1 MTTGFDALRTAGV
14 STKRSCALIGRSR
27 ATHYRHRQA
36 PLHGPKP
43 ARPVPD
49 NGQALTAAERAAVLT
64 LINTSLYA
72 DLSIGQIWVRELDAG
87 NYLCSKSSMYRIAE
101 RAGQTRER
109 RRQATHPA
117 TVKPELLLN
126 VPVDDDDWAG
136 QRR

>member
-1 MTTGFDALRTAGV
+1 MIIGFDELRTAGV

-27 ATHYRHRQA
+27 ATHYRHLQS

-49 NGQALTAAERAAVLT
+49 NGQALTDVERAAVLT
-64 LINTSLYA
+64 LINTNLYA

-87 NYLCSKSSMYRIAE
+87 NYLCSKSSMYRIAK

-117 TVKPELLLN
+117 TVKPELLADGPSQ
-126 VPVDDDDWAG
+126 V
-136 QRR
+136 